1 MTLYLIIRVNSSIPF
16 SRIFCIHNMSKRK
29 RKKENGSI
37 GGEVKYRGVL
47 KRGKRFRAQI
57 TIDGRNQMLG
67 TFDTPKEAAQAFDL
81 AAIQAGRPTFK
92 LNFLDQVP
100 KIYKPLKK
108 KLRSDNTIGYRGV
121 VSKRGNRFAA
131 KIRID
136 GKNQH
141 LGTFDTAKEGA
152 IAWDFAA
159 IQAKRPK
166 SDLNFAFLHDC
177 AVVE

>member
-1 MTLYLIIRVNSSIPF
+1 
-16 SRIFCIHNMSKRK
+16 MSKRK
-29 RKKENGSI
+29 REVDETKKVKFKGVKKNGT
-37 GGEVKYRGVL
+37 
-47 KRGKRFRAQI
+47 RFEAKI
-57 TIDGRNQMLG
+57 YIDGKNTYLG
-67 TFDTPKEAAQAFDL
+67 RFDTPKEAAQAFDL

-166 SDLNFAFLHDC
+166 SDLNFPNNVKKEISKRKHNKTQSKAL
-177 AVVE
+177 EK